1 MTHSLFSKLALA
13 GLVTTLTMSAVPM
26 VQAQTSGD
34 KIQFTCRLGFDKN
47 TGKEQPTTY
56 LWHQGNKH
64 GVVRWVKAMGS
75 TTPQER
81 CNQVS
86 NRLQVAYD
94 NGDLNFVTNGLMN
107 GEAVICAAREYKG
120 DCNTLILTLRSND
133 KPLEVLEGFKEALA
147 GRSMG
152 PISHS
157 SGVPQ
162 IYYKIDLQE
171 TIRNTPAE

>member
-1 MTHSLFSKLALA
+1 MTHSIFLKLALA
-13 GLVTTLTMSAVPM
+13 GLATTLTLSTVSL
-26 VQAQTSGD
+26 VQAQTNSND
-34 KIQFTCRLGFDKN
+34 IQFTCRAGFDKN

-56 LWHQGNKH
+56 LWYQGKKH

-75 TTPQER
+75 TQPQER
-81 CNQVS
+81 CDKVS
-86 NRLQVAYD
+86 IRLQEAYNND
-94 NGDLNFVTNGLMN
+94 SLNFVTNGRMN
-107 GEAVICAAREYKG
+107 GQPVICTAREYKG
-120 DCNTLILTLRSND
+120 DCDTLILTLRPND
-133 KPLEVLEGFKEALA
+133 NPLEVLEGFKEALM

-157 SGVPQ
+157 SGFPQ